1 MTMTP
6 NQIQATT
13 SSPSGRVNPVV
24 TGKKED
30 TKEVSI
36 VAAGVILLMIG
47 IGAAWFFSQDGD
59 TVTKM
64 NPPKEVGALQGW
76 PGAKDAG
83 QAGTAVQGPIPM
95 PVSTPPGP
103 TTPEQSPAIM
113 KPELGA
119 SDLYFGFNQSELR
132 DEAKSILQERAQILT
147 KESGVTLLVQ
157 GFTDQ
162 HGPAK
167 YNKTLGLKRAEA
179 VQKYL
184 VELGVPAA
192 SVQVVSHGKEGAVC
206 TELDKA
212 CSKRNRRVHLELMKT
227 GAPAASLNPVAP
239 TAPAQPEATPAP
251 VTATTDTE
259 NPGGSK
265 AAEAQPGE
273 REQSKGN
280 EPITTSTPSP

>member
-1 MTMTP
+1 MTP

-47 IGAAWFFSQDGD
+47 IGAAWFFSRDSD

-64 NPPKEVGALQGW
+64 SPPKEVSAPQGW
-76 PGAKDAG
+76 SSAKDAG
-83 QAGTAVQGPIPM
+83 RTGTAVQGPIPM
-95 PVSTPPGP
+95 PASTPPTP
-103 TTPEQSPAIM
+103 STPEQSPAIT
-113 KPELGA
+113 KPELSA
-119 SDLYFGFNQSELR
+119 SDIYFGFNQSELR

-167 YNKTLGLKRAEA
+167 YNKTLGLQRAEA
-179 VQKYL
+179 VKKYL
-184 VELGVPAA
+184 VELGVPEA

-206 TELDKA
+206 SELNKT

-239 TAPAQPEATPAP
+239 TAPEQPEATPAT
-251 VTATTDTE
+251 VLATTDTE

-265 AAEAQPGE
+265 AAEAQSGE
-273 REQSKGN
+273 REQPKGN
-280 EPITTSTPSP
+280 EPIPTSTPSP